1 MKATVQYLQQE
12 IVTHQNVVRFDV
24 SMQNVAAFEEFEG
37 QEKLLAVRA
46 HSLDVKPNVLAI
58 LPQHL
63 PQVHAKARKQ
73 ESCFNKRTQAA
84 LIDSH
89 A

>member
-1 MKATVQYLQQE
+1 MKARVQYLQKE
-12 IVTHQNVVRFDV
+12 NVTHQNVVRFDV

-37 QEKLLAVRA
+37 QEKLLAIRA

-63 PQVHAKARKQ
+63 PQIHAKARKQ
-73 ESCFNKRTQAA
+73 ESCLKE
-84 LIDSH
+84 LKLP
-89 A
+89 